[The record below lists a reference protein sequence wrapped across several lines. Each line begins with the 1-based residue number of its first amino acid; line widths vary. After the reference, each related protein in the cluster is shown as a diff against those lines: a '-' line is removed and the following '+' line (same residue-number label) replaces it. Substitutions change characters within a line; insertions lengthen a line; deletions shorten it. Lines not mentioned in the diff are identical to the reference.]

1 MLNARYLRGENLM
14 LRLDEL
20 EVYRRAMA
28 IGEKAWKIVAK
39 WDFFAKDSLG
49 KQFVK
54 AADSI
59 AANISEGYGRYSFK
73 ENKQFVYYARGSL
86 FETATWLRKAK
97 NRRLVDQ
104 ELFAALNEEIDTAA
118 KLVNGYIRS
127 IGNKDSH

>member
-1 MLNARYLRGENLM
+1 LT

-20 EVYRRAMA
+20 EVYRRAMT

-39 WDFFAKDSLG
+39 WDFFARDSLG

-86 FETATWLRKAK
+86 FETGTWLRKAM

-104 ELFAALNEEIDTAA
+104 ELFAALNEEINTAA
-118 KLVNGYIRS
+118 KLLNGYIRS
-127 IGNKDSH
+127 IGNKDSHEQMTNDQ